1 MIGSIGKQSGE
12 SVGKEKRK
20 TAVGRICC
28 TSPIMTDAI
37 ISTVS
42 GVATNVNW
50 GAALPCPFLSFPS
63 PPPFNGSPGV

>member
-42 GVATNVNW
+42 GVARNVNW
-50 GAALPCPFLSFPS
+50 GAPLPCPLPLLPFPS
-63 PPPFNGSPGV
+63 PF